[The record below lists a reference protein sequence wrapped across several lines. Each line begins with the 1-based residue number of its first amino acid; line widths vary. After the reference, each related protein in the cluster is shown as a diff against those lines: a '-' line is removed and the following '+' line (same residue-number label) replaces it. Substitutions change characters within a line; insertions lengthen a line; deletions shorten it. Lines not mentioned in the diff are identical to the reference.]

1 MDELI
6 GILRE
11 IRPEFEFRDSQDFV
25 GDGMLDSLD
34 VVTLVAALDQR
45 YRISIRGVEIVPE
58 NFRNLET
65 IAVLLRKHG
74 VTG

>member
-11 IRPEFEFRDSQDFV
+11 IRPEFEFRDSEDFV

-34 VVTLVAALDQR
+34 VITLVAALDQR
-45 YRISIRGVEIVPE
+45 YRISVRGVEIVPE

>member
-11 IRPEFEFRDSQDFV
+11 IRPEFEFRDSRDFV

>member
-6 GILRE
+6 GILQE
-11 IRPEFEFRDSQDFV
+11 IRPEFEFRESQDFLA
-25 GDGMLDSLD
+25 DGMLDSLD
-34 VVTLVAALDQR
+34 IVTLVAALDKR

-65 IAVLLRKHG
+65 LAALLRKYG
-74 VTG
+74 VSA